1 MLTPVRAG
9 RFKRDVK
16 RLVKRGWDMDK
27 MKAVI
32 VLLCEQ
38 KPLPVE
44 LDDHQL
50 TGNLKD
56 FRDLHIED
64 DWVLLYRI
72 AGTDLELAA
81 TGTHTDLFG

>member
-1 MLTPVRAG
+1 M
-9 RFKRDVK
+9 
-16 RLVKRGWDMDK
+16 KRGWDMDK

-38 KPLPVE
+38 KPLHVE
-44 LDDHQL
+44 LGDHQL

-64 DWVLLYRI
+64 DWVLLYRV